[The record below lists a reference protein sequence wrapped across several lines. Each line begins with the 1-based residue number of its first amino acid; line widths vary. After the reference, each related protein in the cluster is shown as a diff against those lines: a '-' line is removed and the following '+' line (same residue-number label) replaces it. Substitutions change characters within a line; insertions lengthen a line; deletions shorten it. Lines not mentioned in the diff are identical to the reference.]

1 MMVEYHHYGMDSGAG
16 ERRFL
21 MNQEWRSIMEYS
33 SEQLRALAR
42 EFCPDGITKDPVPL
56 GNGHINDTFLFEAQ
70 GRSHVL
76 QRINRNVFRE
86 PEKVMENF
94 QRVTE
99 HIRRKV
105 AREGGDPEKETLRLN
120 LARDGKPYT
129 WDENGDLWRSYAF
142 VKDTVTYE
150 RTDDPALFR
159 EAGRCFGRFH
169 DLLDDFDASLLYE
182 TIPYFHHEPRRW
194 QDFLRAIE
202 ENRSGRLQAAQKEV
216 DSFLTFAALPP
227 VLQEELETGVLP
239 LRVTHNDTKLN
250 NVLMDEKTGR
260 ALCVIDLD
268 TVMPGLAA
276 YDFGDAIRFGASTAL
291 EDETDL
297 DKVHFSLPYYRAF
310 AEGYL
315 EAFGSRLNEAEL
327 LSLPMGAKL
336 MTLEVGIRFL
346 GDYLN
351 GDVYFKVDY
360 PEHNLIRARTQLK
373 LLQEMEEHWQ
383 EMNDIVRELGKG
395 PKKA

>member
-1 MMVEYHHYGMDSGAG
+1 M
-16 ERRFL
+16 
-21 MNQEWRSIMEYS
+21 
-33 SEQLRALAR
+33 
-42 EFCPDGITKDPVPL
+42 
-56 GNGHINDTFLFEAQ
+56 
-70 GRSHVL
+70 L

-99 HIRRKV
+99 HIRQKV

-129 WDENGDLWRSYAF
+129 FDENGDLWRSYAF

-169 DLLDDFDASLLYE
+169 DLLDDFDASLLHE

-194 QDFLRAIE
+194 QDFLRAVE
-202 ENRSGRLQAAQKEV
+202 ENRSGRADTARKEIEG
-216 DSFLTFAALPP
+216 FMAFAALPP
-227 VLQEELETGVLP
+227 VLQDQLEAGVLP

-351 GDVYFKVDY
+351 GDVYFKVDH
-360 PEHNLIRARTQLK
+360 PEHNLVRARTQLK
-373 LLQEMEEHWQ
+373 LLQEMEAHWQ

-395 PKKA
+395 RSKA

>member
-1 MMVEYHHYGMDSGAG
+1 MD
-16 ERRFL
+16 
-21 MNQEWRSIMEYS
+21 YS
-33 SEQLRALAR
+33 NEQLRALAR
-42 EFCPDGITKDPVPL
+42 EFCPAGLDKDPVPL
-56 GNGHINDTFLFEAQ
+56 GNGHINDTFLFESE

-99 HIRRKV
+99 HIRQKV

-129 WDENGDLWRSYAF
+129 YDENGDLWRSYAF

-169 DLLDDFDASLLYE
+169 DLLDDFDASLLHE

-194 QDFLRAIE
+194 QDFLRAVE
-202 ENRSGRLQAAQKEV
+202 ENRSGRADTARKEIEG
-216 DSFLTFAALPP
+216 FMAFAALPP
-227 VLQEELETGVLP
+227 VLQDQLEAGVLP

-250 NVLMDEKTGR
+250 NVLLDETTMKG
-260 ALCVIDLD
+260 LCVIDLD

-276 YDFGDAIRFGASTAL
+276 NDYGDSIRFGANHSA
-291 EDETDL
+291 EDEPDL
-297 DKVHFSLPYYRAF
+297 TKVNFSLELFEAYTKGF
-310 AEGYL
+310 L
-315 EAFGSRLNEAEL
+315 EIAGDALTPLEIET
-327 LSLPMGAKL
+327 LPWG
-336 MTLEVGIRFL
+336 
-346 GDYLN
+346 
-351 GDVYFKVDY
+351 
-360 PEHNLIRARTQLK
+360 
-373 LLQEMEEHWQ
+373 
-383 EMNDIVRELGKG
+383 
-395 PKKA
+395 

>member
-1 MMVEYHHYGMDSGAG
+1 MD
-16 ERRFL
+16 
-21 MNQEWRSIMEYS
+21 YS
-33 SEQLRALAR
+33 NEQLRALAR
-42 EFCPDGITKDPVPL
+42 EFCPAGLDKDPVPL
-56 GNGHINDTFLFEAQ
+56 GNGHINDTFLFESE

-99 HIRRKV
+99 HIRQKV
-105 AREGGDPEKETLRLN
+105 AREGGEPEKETLQLN

-129 WDENGDLWRSYAF
+129 YDENGDLWRSYAF

-169 DLLDDFDASLLYE
+169 DLLDDFDASLLHE

-194 QDFLRAIE
+194 QDFLRAVE
-202 ENRSGRLQAAQKEV
+202 ENRSGRADTARKEIEGV
-216 DSFLTFAALPP
+216 MAFAALPP
-227 VLQEELETGVLP
+227 VLQDQLEAGVLP

-360 PEHNLIRARTQLK
+360 PEHNLIRARTQLR

-383 EMNDIVRELGKG
+383 EMNEIVRELGKG
-395 PKKA
+395 RSKA

>member
-120 LARDGKPYT
+120 LARMG
-129 WDENGDLWRSYAF
+129 
-142 VKDTVTYE
+142 
-150 RTDDPALFR
+150 
-159 EAGRCFGRFH
+159 
-169 DLLDDFDASLLYE
+169 SL
-182 TIPYFHHEPRRW
+182 
-194 QDFLRAIE
+194 
-202 ENRSGRLQAAQKEV
+202 
-216 DSFLTFAALPP
+216 
-227 VLQEELETGVLP
+227 
-239 LRVTHNDTKLN
+239 
-250 NVLMDEKTGR
+250 
-260 ALCVIDLD
+260 
-268 TVMPGLAA
+268 
-276 YDFGDAIRFGASTAL
+276 
-291 EDETDL
+291 
-297 DKVHFSLPYYRAF
+297 
-310 AEGYL
+310 YL
-315 EAFGSRLNEAEL
+315 G
-327 LSLPMGAKL
+327 
-336 MTLEVGIRFL
+336 
-346 GDYLN
+346 
-351 GDVYFKVDY
+351 
-360 PEHNLIRARTQLK
+360 
-373 LLQEMEEHWQ
+373 
-383 EMNDIVRELGKG
+383 
-395 PKKA
+395 